1 MQGGCLRTKLNIQT
15 VLWYSVSMLGV
26 LYYEDNT
33 GEGFSVCVR
42 FISDPGQIN
51 DANDGTLYRWMVP

>member
-1 MQGGCLRTKLNIQT
+1 
-15 VLWYSVSMLGV
+15 MLGV